1 MSAIILI
8 ASMFPMVFSIFLSDV
23 FRRKPSGVQVVEEYE
38 EGTPVAPV

>member
-8 ASMFPMVFSIFLSDV
+8 ASMFPIVFSLFLSDV
-23 FRRKPSGVQVVEEYE
+23 FRRKPSQVVEEYE